1 MSLIDDIDASTDR
14 KEIANIGNAIAN
26 NRRRVERRTRNR
38 ITIIGAEHE
47 FENKQQGRGNN
58 TADFGRV

>member
-14 KEIANIGNAIAN
+14 KEIANIGQAIVR

-38 ITIIGAEHE
+38 ITIIGADNGIYTEE
-47 FENKQQGRGNN
+47 ITER
-58 TADFGRV
+58 TDT